1 MDIALLASDSVPLAL
16 VAQTIRE
23 EEVDVAF
30 SKVDGNLTSAI
41 PRDATLYFLIF
52 EGQEIVRVGETTS
65 RVRKLLN
72 EETILILC
80 MPLPLERP
88 ALVEMGA
95 NEIITPSSM
104 SVAPIAERILAHLIS
119 INQVRPNSHGE
130 LRGGTRV
137 MREIYRHIETLGP
150 LADSVL
156 ILGETGTGKELVA
169 REMHRAGSRTEP
181 YVAVNCAELNPELL
195 GSELF
200 GHEKGA
206 FTNAIQSR
214 RGLLSE
220 AGNGTVFLDE
230 IGDLDLQAQAK
241 LLRVLEEKKIRR
253 IGANKWEDVSARI
266 LLATHRNLEADCETG
281 RFRRDLYE
289 RIRGFTIELPT
300 LRARKADIPLLVD
313 HFLHTYSSEYQHELK
328 LPAGAVDLLFRY
340 DWPGNVRELRAAVRK
355 AAAYADDEGHIS
367 SLILQEST
375 RGRKAVEFT
384 NTVSFNPNTDSWREV
399 QKNTQAVYF
408 RALLAETKGDREV
421 AIKLSGLS
429 KTQFYEKLK
438 ESKIL

>member
-1 MDIALLASDSVPLAL
+1 MNIALLASDSIPLEMIS
-16 VAQTIRE
+16 TIIRE
-23 EEVDVAF
+23 EEVDVTFA
-30 SKVDGNLTSAI
+30 KLDGKLTSTL
-41 PRDATLYFLIF
+41 PSDASLYFVIC
-52 EGQEIVRVGETTS
+52 EGQEIIRVGETTS
-65 RVRKLLN
+65 RMRKLLN
-72 EETILILC
+72 ADLPLILC
-80 MPLPLERP
+80 MPMPLDRG
-88 ALVEMGA
+88 ALMEMGA
-95 NEIITPSSM
+95 NDIITPASM
-104 SVAPIAERILAHLIS
+104 TIVPIAERILAHLIS
-119 INQVRPNSHGE
+119 IKQVKTTNHGD
-130 LRGGTRV
+130 LRGGTQV
-137 MREIYRHIETLGP
+137 MREVYRHIETLGP

-169 REMHRAGSRTEP
+169 KEMHRTSSPKGG

-206 FTNAIQSR
+206 FTNAVQSR
-214 RGLLSE
+214 RGLLAE
-220 AGNGTVFLDE
+220 AENGTVFLDE

-253 IGANKWEDVSARI
+253 VGANKWEDVSARI
-266 LLATHRNLEADCETG
+266 LLATHRNLEADCESG

-289 RIRGFTIELPT
+289 RIRGFTIELPP

-313 HFLHTYSSEYQHELK
+313 HFILTYSTEYQHELK
-328 LPAGAVDLLFRY
+328 LPAGAVDQLFRY
-340 DWPGNVRELRAAVRK
+340 DWPGNVRELRSAVRK
-355 AAAYADDEGHIS
+355 AAAYADDEGNIS

-375 RGRKAVEFT
+375 RGRKPIEFT
-384 NTVSFNPNTDSWREV
+384 NSVSFDPTTDTWREV
-399 QKNTQAVYF
+399 QKNAQASYF
-408 RALLAETKGDREV
+408 RALLAEAKGDREL

>member
-1 MDIALLASDSVPLAL
+1 MNIALLTSDSIPLD
-16 VAQTIRE
+16 TISKMIRE
-23 EEVDVAF
+23 EEVDVTF
-30 SKVDGNLTSAI
+30 SKVDAKSTSTL

-52 EGQEIVRVGETTS
+52 EGQEIVRIGETTS
-65 RVRKLLN
+65 RVRRLLN
-72 EETILILC
+72 GETILVLC
-80 MPLPLERP
+80 MPLPLERG
-88 ALVEMGA
+88 ALIEMGA
-95 NEIITPSSM
+95 NDIITPASM
-104 SVAPIAERILAHLIS
+104 TVAPIAERILAHLIS
-119 INQVRPNSHGE
+119 LNQVKTNNHGD

-137 MREIYRHIETLGP
+137 MRDVYRHIETLGP

-169 REMHRAGSRTEP
+169 REMHRTSSRTDP
-181 YVAVNCAELNPELL
+181 YLAVNCAELNPELL

-214 RGLLSE
+214 RGLLAE
-220 AGNGTVFLDE
+220 AEKGTVFLDE

-266 LLATHRNLEADCETG
+266 LLATHRNLEADCESG

-289 RIRGFTIELPT
+289 RIRGFTIDLPP
-300 LRARKADIPLLVD
+300 LRTRKADIPLLVD
-313 HFLHTYSSEYQHELK
+313 HFINTFRSEYKHELK
-328 LPAGAVDLLFRY
+328 LPAGAVDQLFRY

-355 AAAYADDEGHIS
+355 AAAYADDEGNIS

-375 RGRKAVEFT
+375 RGRKAIEVT
-384 NTVSFNPNTDSWREV
+384 NAVSFNPSTDTWREV
-399 QKNTQAVYF
+399 QKNTQAAYF
-408 RALLAETKGDREV
+408 KALLAEAKGDREL